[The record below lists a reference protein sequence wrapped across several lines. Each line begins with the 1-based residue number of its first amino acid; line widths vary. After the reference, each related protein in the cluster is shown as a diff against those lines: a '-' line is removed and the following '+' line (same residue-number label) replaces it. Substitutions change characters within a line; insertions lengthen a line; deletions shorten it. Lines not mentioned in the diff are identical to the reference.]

1 MARSRWGGFTRRG
14 TTRRATGGFGRRRP
28 ISTRTHH
35 PGSIKRPRA
44 GAPEVA
50 VAIRCATAVS
60 AVSSSVLKHCSFSR
74 LCAPSIVSRAR
85 ASCSSEADV
94 DVERHASC
102 YDGSCAMHSSR
113 AASARRAY
121 AAVRAWCAC
130 DARGAQAARAQP
142 KSGHLCTVL
151 PHHTNC
157 DANSSE
163 RTRMAR
169 HDAAICRSFAER
181 HYTQPT

>member
-1 MARSRWGGFTRRG
+1 MRVGRSRPGGSTRRSRA
-14 TTRRATGGFGRRRP
+14 RRISHGFGARRR
-28 ISTRTHH
+28 ISARTFYLGSTR
-35 PGSIKRPRA
+35 RPRA

-94 DVERHASC
+94 DVERHGGC

-130 DARGAQAARAQP
+130 DARGAHAARAQP
-142 KSGHLCTVL
+142 KSGHLRHCL
-151 PHHTNC
+151 PHPANG

-163 RTRMAR
+163 RTRMGPPLLLR
-169 HDAAICRSFAER
+169 DRSFA
-181 HYTQPT
+181 

>member
-1 MARSRWGGFTRRG
+1 MLSRGIRTVCAFGRALAALAPGGVRVARSRWRGFTRRG

-94 DVERHASC
+94 DVERHAGC

-130 DARGAQAARAQP
+130 DARGAHAARAQP
-142 KSGHLCTVL
+142 KSGHLWHCFAT
-151 PHHTNC
+151 PH
-157 DANSSE
+157 
-163 RTRMAR
+163 
-169 HDAAICRSFAER
+169 
-181 HYTQPT
+181 QL